1 LTRIRRGQ
9 TLEQLNFLISNYS
22 KEVNFISSLIFVFLF
37 PLFIQAEE
45 DQKLSSDPSAPK
57 PEVIPKA
64 LPVKPLNNN
73 TNENRKALRALP
85 LVLDDPESE
94 EKPLRALPLNKEKED
109 GGKNG
114 VTTDDDPESEE
125 KPLRALPLNKE
136 KEDGEKNG
144 VTTDDDQGNKEDKEK
159 EAPPKKFELPPL
171 PPLNELDLAN
181 VDKKKSNIKAAWE
194 TKTEA
199 RTLTLKVPAPRGQIT
214 DRNGESLAQN
224 KLGYFVSLKF
234 PYLEDRSDE
243 NIINYANER
252 IDFVSSL
259 LRRDLSI
266 SDERIL
272 SHYKDRRWLPLPFST
287 ILTDEEKQAF
297 KKNPKPGLE
306 LFPTYQRYYPGHGIA
321 CHLIGYVGKKAKAP
335 TGPVAPGELLWPI
348 TEGREGLEMTFDDH
362 LQGSA
367 GRINY
372 LFDTNGAK
380 LAEEMVA
387 RPVPGN
393 NVVTS
398 IDLEMQS
405 LAEKSL
411 ESHTERGAF
420 VVMDCHTGDI
430 YAMAS
435 RPTYDINVWVPSISS
450 KQFKALQQDPNLP
463 LFPRAFRGQYPPAS
477 TFKIAV
483 AFAALESG
491 VVDQETLIEC
501 PKSLQIGDRIFRN
514 WSKNKEGKLNIM
526 NAIMRSCNTWF
537 YVVGGYAGGDEIA
550 SMAHRFGFGAKTGIP
565 LNAEEDGFIPTDIIL
580 REKYGHAFTGGY
592 VAHASIG
599 QGYVLATPLQV
610 AQMMAGVGNGYV
622 VPKPRLVLQV
632 QDLNNNVTKSFDPE
646 ERNALNLDLKN
657 LWLVRQGMVDVVN
670 ASAGTA
676 KRARNDHVT
685 MAGKTGTGQW
695 VQNGENLLISWFAGF
710 VPAENPRFAF
720 AAICEGNP
728 GEEISGSNK
737 SAPMV
742 GEFFNALYKL
752 KNERGE
758 LKGYSKTA
766 VASSFELPKPGDDQ
780 QAESNQSVRSESP
793 FRRIFNPF
801 RKKR

>member
-1 LTRIRRGQ
+1 M
-9 TLEQLNFLISNYS
+9 
-22 KEVNFISSLIFVFLF
+22 NFILSLIFFVFLC
-37 PLFIQAEE
+37 PLFLQAEE
-45 DQKLSSDPSAPK
+45 NQALSSGSSVTK
-57 PEVIPKA
+57 PEAIPKA
-64 LPVKPLNNN
+64 LPVKSS
-73 TNENRKALRALP
+73 NEDANGNRKALRALP
-85 LVLDDPESE
+85 LTPVDPE
-94 EKPLRALPLNKEKED
+94 EKPLRALPVDKEK
-109 GGKNG
+109 
-114 VTTDDDPESEE
+114 
-125 KPLRALPLNKE
+125 KE
-136 KEDGEKNG
+136 GEKND
-144 VTTDDDQGNKEDKEK
+144 VTAEEDKDKEDKEKEDKEK

-171 PPLNELDLAN
+171 PPINDLGLTDS
-181 VDKKKSNIKAAWE
+181 DKKKSNIKAAWE

-199 RTLTLKVPAPRGQIT
+199 RTLTLKVPAPRGQII

-224 KLGYFVSLKF
+224 KLGFFVALKF
-234 PYLEDRSDE
+234 PYLEDRSNE

-259 LRRDLSI
+259 MSRDLSL

-272 SHYKDRRWLPLPFST
+272 SHYKDRRWLPLPFSAM
-287 ILTDEEKQAF
+287 LTNEEKKAF
-297 KKNPKPGLE
+297 EKNPKPGLE
-306 LFPTYQRYYPGHGIA
+306 LFPTYQRYYPGNGLA

-335 TGPVAPGELLWPI
+335 TGPVAPGELLWPV

-362 LQGSA
+362 LQGST

-405 LAEKSL
+405 LAEKAL

-435 RPTYDINVWVPSISS
+435 RPTYDINVWVPSITSE
-450 KQFKALQQDPNLP
+450 QFKALQQDSNLP

-477 TFKIAV
+477 TFKISV
-483 AFAALESG
+483 ALAALESG
-491 VVDQETLIEC
+491 TVDQDTLIDC
-501 PKSLQIGDRIFRN
+501 PKSLQIGDKTFRN
-514 WSKNKEGKLNIM
+514 WSKNKEGKLNVM

-537 YVVGGYAGGDEIA
+537 YVVGGDSGGDNIA

-565 LNAEEDGFIPTDIIL
+565 LNAEEDGFIPTDVIL

-599 QGYVLATPLQV
+599 QGYVLATPIQV
-610 AQMMAGVGNGYV
+610 AQMMAGVGNGHA
-622 VPKPRLVLQV
+622 VPRPRLVLQV
-632 QDLNNNVTKSFDPE
+632 QDLNNNITESFDPE

-657 LWLVRQGMVDVVN
+657 LWLVRQGMIDVVN

-695 VQNGENLLISWFAGF
+695 VQNGEDLLISWFAGF
-710 VPAENPRFAF
+710 APAEDPRFAF

-737 SAPMV
+737 AAPMV

-752 KNERGE
+752 KSERGE
-758 LKGYSKTA
+758 LDGYSKTA
-766 VASSFELPKPGDDQ
+766 IASSFKLPKSGEDQ
-780 QAESNQSVRSESP
+780 QAEENQAVQSESP